1 MTEEKNTVEKS
12 ETRKAADPE
21 IEPGEVVEEELVE
34 GAKVRRKGIYL
45 LPNALTTASLFS
57 GFYAIVSAANGVFD
71 NAAIAI
77 FVSMILDGLDGRV
90 ARMTNTQSKFGE
102 EYDSLADMVA
112 FGVAARP
119 GGVFLVPQR
128 IGQSGLGGY
137 VHLRGRR
144 SIAVGPVQYPDR
156 LRGQKILCGP
166 AQSIGSCLCCG
177 AGVVFPQFRAI
188 VLADV
193 ADNYRCGRNRCA
205 DGQQYSLPQLQGS
218 RSSRSGAFRGN
229 TSGGAGVCGDRP

>member
-77 FVSMILDGLDGRV
+77 L
-90 ARMTNTQSKFGE
+90 NCKW
-102 EYDSLADMVA
+102 SLADA
-112 FGVAARP
+112 NF
-119 GGVFLVPQR
+119 
-128 IGQSGLGGY
+128 I
-137 VHLRGRR
+137 
-144 SIAVGPVQYPDR
+144 IAIFQN
-156 LRGQKILCGP
+156 
-166 AQSIGSCLCCG
+166 
-177 AGVVFPQFRAI
+177 I
-188 VLADV
+188 VEIF
-193 ADNYRCGRNRCA
+193 
-205 DGQQYSLPQLQGS
+205 S
-218 RSSRSGAFRGN
+218 
-229 TSGGAGVCGDRP
+229 